1 MTTRIGGIVVDI
13 DARLAKLEKEL
24 ARGNRELKKFE
35 QSATASGS
43 RIEAGLVG
51 IGKGVGALVGTL
63 GGLGIALG
71 ATELISFGR
80 EALAM
85 GDDLAT
91 AADQV
96 GIGVERFQTL
106 RQVFRE
112 LEVDGDSFDKA
123 MMRLSTTLGDVQSGA
138 TNEAT
143 KSLDKM
149 GITARIL
156 SGEIDTTD
164 ELLDAIA
171 DSAKRFGTEAEFTAA
186 VVDIFGR
193 RGGVELAAALKN
205 GSGAIKS
212 MEDDVRRLGT
222 VLTEE
227 QINKLADANEVIDK
241 FAQTTSYTFA
251 IWASNV
257 IGSINTVADQ
267 WLELQRYLKTGV
279 TLNGAG
285 LAAEAR
291 ITAIS
296 NQTNAARQELANRQR
311 QRQSGAFGWLDSIAN
326 SNREAK
332 LKNVIA
338 EGEREITG
346 LINQQRRLA
355 SSTPT
360 PTVQTFRGAGGGG
373 GGGGV
378 PRRSVGGGGGV
389 READSFARTMADL
402 ARRTADARMEFT
414 ALNEQWDSVT
424 VIDAKMRAEAL
435 RIEQQQGTKWTELQR
450 AEYRAATEDL
460 RSLAVQTELAKLAQD
475 QLNDSLAPVEG
486 ADMPLV
492 GNLDAELERAAASL
506 PDLRNVWQKTFGD
519 LDDEQRTVFDG
530 LTRNLEGALLRFQSL
545 EDAAESFGKQL
556 LSMALQA
563 FVFAPLGKAL
573 KIPGYASGTDFAPG
587 GLAVVGEQGPELV
600 NLPRGAQVM
609 PNNRLRT
616 MNNYRVQ
623 SVGFGGGAPVVNQTV
638 NFSGAVDLATRGEV
652 FRIAEATKRSTM
664 DAMNQA
670 RRRSSR

>member
-373 GGGGV
+373 GA
-378 PRRSVGGGGGV
+378 PRRSGGGGGGV

-402 ARRTADARMEFT
+402 ARRTEDARMEFA

-424 VIDAKMRAEAL
+424 VVDAKMRAEAL

-450 AEYRAATEDL
+450 TQYRAATEDL
-460 RSLAVQTELAKLAQD
+460 RALAVQTELAKQVQDRFNITLESGDLAEFS
-475 QLNDSLAPVEG
+475 SLDTLEAS
-486 ADMPLV
+486 
-492 GNLDAELERAAASL
+492 LERIAADI
-506 PDLRNVWQKTFGD
+506 PDLRSRWDIALAG
-519 LDDEQRTVFDG
+519 LDEAQGVAFDG
-530 LTRNLEGALLRFQSL
+530 LTRNLEGALLGFQSL

-587 GLAVVGEQGPELV
+587 GLAVVGEKGPELV
-600 NLPRGAQVM
+600 NLPRGAQVI

>member
-24 ARGNRELKKFE
+24 ARGNRELKRFE
-35 QSATASGS
+35 QNATASGN
-43 RIEAGLVG
+43 RVEAGLVG
-51 IGKGVGALVGTL
+51 ISKGVGALVGTL
-63 GGLGIALG
+63 GGLGIAFG

-80 EALAM
+80 DALAM

-193 RGGVELAAALKN
+193 RGGVELAAALRI
-205 GSGAIKS
+205 GSDGIHS
-212 MEDDVRRLGT
+212 MEDDIRRLGT

-227 QINKLADANEVIDK
+227 QINKLADANETIDK
-241 FAQTTSYTFA
+241 FVQTGKYGFA
-251 IWASNV
+251 IFAADAIDAIQRVGDTLQWWEQRIDGAIVMMANLAGFEGPAGAIKRLQKEAVRDNRNPSDASDV
-257 IGSINTVADQ
+257 SKRLGFSAGQIKFDPPRIPVA
-267 WLELQRYLKTGV
+267 R
-279 TLNGAG
+279 
-285 LAAEAR
+285 
-291 ITAIS
+291 
-296 NQTNAARQELANRQR
+296 
-311 QRQSGAFGWLDSIAN
+311 
-326 SNREAK
+326 
-332 LKNVIA
+332 
-338 EGEREITG
+338 
-346 LINQQRRLA
+346 
-355 SSTPT
+355 SS
-360 PTVQTFRGAGGGG
+360 GGGG
-373 GGGGV
+373 GGA
-378 PRRSVGGGGGV
+378 PRRSGGGAGGGV

-402 ARRTADARMEFT
+402 ARRTKDARMEYT

-435 RIEQQQGTKWTELQR
+435 RIEQEQGAKWTELQR
-450 AEYRAATEDL
+450 GQYKAATEDL
-460 RSLAVQTELAKLAQD
+460 RGLAVQTELAKQAQD
-475 QLNDSLAPVEG
+475 RFNITLESGDLAEFSSLDTLEAS
-486 ADMPLV
+486 
-492 GNLDAELERAAASL
+492 LERIAADI
-506 PDLRNVWQKTFGD
+506 PDLRSRWDIALAG
-519 LDDEQRTVFDG
+519 LDEAQGVAFDG
-530 LTRNLEGALLRFQSL
+530 LTRNLEGALLGFQSL
-545 EDAAESFGKQL
+545 EDAAVNLAKQL
-556 LSMALQA
+556 ASMALQA
-563 FVFAPLGKAL
+563 FVFKPLAMAL
-573 KIPGYASGTDFAPG
+573 GIPGFASGTDFAPG
-587 GLAVVGEQGPELV
+587 GLALVGEQGPELI
-600 NLPRGAQVM
+600 NLPRGSQVI

-616 MNNYRVQ
+616 MNNPRVQ
-623 SVGFGGGAPVVNQTV
+623 SVGIGGGAPVVHQSIT
-638 NFSGAVDLATRGEV
+638 FSGGVDLATRTEV
-652 FRIAEATKRSTM
+652 LRMAEATKRSTLT
-664 DAMNQA
+664 AMKES
-670 RRRSSR
+670 RRRSGRG

>member
-1 MTTRIGGIVVDI
+1 MVTRIGGIVVDI

-35 QSATASGS
+35 QSATASGN
-43 RIEAGLVG
+43 RVEAGLVA
-51 IGKGVGALVGTL
+51 ISKGVGALVGTL
-63 GGLGIALG
+63 GGLGIAFG

-80 EALAM
+80 DALAM

-143 KSLDKM
+143 KALDKM

-171 DSAKRFGTEAEFTAA
+171 DSAKRFGTEAEFTSA

-193 RGGVELAAALKN
+193 RGGVQLAAALKN

-285 LAAEAR
+285 LAAESR

-346 LINQQRRLA
+346 LIEQQRRLA

-373 GGGGV
+373 GGGV
-378 PRRSVGGGGGV
+378 PRRSGGGGGGGV
-389 READSFARTMADL
+389 READSFARSIKEL
-402 ARRTADARMEFT
+402 EKRLADARFEQT
-414 ALNEQWDSVT
+414 ALIEQWD
-424 VIDAKMRAEAL
+424 DATITDARMRMEAL
-435 RIEQQQGTKWTELQR
+435 RYEQENGVKWTEEQR
-450 AEYRAATEDL
+450 GKYRELADTLRTVEVQNAKSKVSISGLNDAIIGFDRGEFSSLDTLEASLERIAADIPDL
-460 RSLAVQTELAKLAQD
+460 RSRWDIALAGLDEAQGV
-475 QLNDSLAPVEG
+475 A
-486 ADMPLV
+486 
-492 GNLDAELERAAASL
+492 
-506 PDLRNVWQKTFGD
+506 
-519 LDDEQRTVFDG
+519 FDG
-530 LTRNLEGALLRFQSL
+530 LTRNLEGALLGFQSL
-545 EDAAESFGKQL
+545 EDAAVNFGKQL
-556 LSMALQA
+556 ASMALQA
-563 FVFAPLGKAL
+563 FVFKPLAL
-573 KIPGYASGTDFAPG
+573 ALGIPGFASGTDFAPG
-587 GLAVVGEQGPELV
+587 GLALVGEKGPELV
-600 NLPRGAQVM
+600 NLPRGSQVI

-616 MNNYRVQ
+616 MNNPRVQ
-623 SVGFGGGAPVVNQTV
+623 SVGHGGGAPVVNQYFTIP
-638 NFSGAVDLATRGEV
+638 GGVDLATRSEML
-652 FRIAEATKRSTM
+652 RLAEATKASTLS
-664 DAMNQA
+664 AFKES
-670 RRRSSR
+670 RRRSSN